1 MMLMKNLKNKILI
14 ISIGI
19 TLIILGYAIAKYIN
33 TPYFVLSKEIDIS
46 NLINIAITIWLAI
59 FITDILEKKNNDNR
73 IEKDM
78 MISRIEDLYHITSSI
93 QVESNT
99 GQIHLS
105 EASSALKRINTSLSS
120 VYKLI
125 EKCHF
130 VISEEIK
137 NKLKQCLSD
146 LRDLLTSTPAIPQD
160 KLNSKDIPIE
170 IKESIVYYN
179 KERISQI
186 EVKIETLKNLLIELQ
201 IEINKK

>member
-1 MMLMKNLKNKILI
+1 MLMKNLKNKILI

-137 NKLKQCLSD
+137 NKLKKCLSD
-146 LRDLLTSTPAIPQD
+146 LRDLLTSTPAISQD